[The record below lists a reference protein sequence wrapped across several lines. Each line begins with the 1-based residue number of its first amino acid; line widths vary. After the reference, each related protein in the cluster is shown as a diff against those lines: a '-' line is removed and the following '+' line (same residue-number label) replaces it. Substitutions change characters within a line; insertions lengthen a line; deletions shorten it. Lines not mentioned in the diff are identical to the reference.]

1 MNHRIVS
8 QVINQSDYQSFRDLA
23 DSLND
28 LGIEHIA
35 EEYNGDQW
43 SEKWVPF
50 GRVENDMLPFF
61 QRHLEFD

>member
-23 DSLND
+23 DSLNG
-28 LGIEHIA
+28 LEIEHIA

-43 SEKWVPF
+43 SEK
-50 GRVENDMLPFF
+50 
-61 QRHLEFD
+61 